1 MSAIRSRI
9 NPANI
14 RKGPGATRAFL
25 CRLTLRVQRGVLP
38 IVFGVVLI
46 GSVDGVI
53 VVSVVDVLGIV
64 LGDDIVPLRV
74 LRRVDRVVVVVDGVL
89 MVELVDIVLL
99 VLGDVGF
106 IVPIVPVWV
115 PIVPVWVPI
124 VPVVVPVPIVPP
136 AVPPVVCAEAIAGS
150 ASATAASGI
159 M

>member
-1 MSAIRSRI
+1 
-9 NPANI
+9 
-14 RKGPGATRAFL
+14 
-25 CRLTLRVQRGVLP
+25 VLP
-38 IVFGVVLI
+38 VVFGVVLI

-53 VVSVVDVLGIV
+53 VESVVDVLGIV

-74 LRRVDRVVVVVDGVL
+74 LRRLDRVVVVVDGVL
-89 MVELVDIVLL
+89 IVESVAIVLL

-106 IVPIVPVWV
+106 IVPVCV

-124 VPVVVPVPIVPP
+124 VPVPIVPP
-136 AVPPVVCAEAIAGS
+136 EVPPVVCAEAIAGS

>member
-1 MSAIRSRI
+1 M
-9 NPANI
+9 
-14 RKGPGATRAFL
+14 
-25 CRLTLRVQRGVLP
+25 LP
-38 IVFGVVLI
+38 VVFGVVLI

-53 VVSVVDVLGIV
+53 VESDVDVLGIV

-74 LRRVDRVVVVVDGVL
+74 LRRLDRVVVVVDGVL
-89 MVELVDIVLL
+89 IVESVDIVLL

-106 IVPIVPVWV
+106 IVPVWV

>member
-1 MSAIRSRI
+1 M
-9 NPANI
+9 
-14 RKGPGATRAFL
+14 
-25 CRLTLRVQRGVLP
+25 
-38 IVFGVVLI
+38 LI
-46 GSVDGVI
+46 GSVDGII
-53 VVSVVDVLGIV
+53 VESVVDVLGIV

-89 MVELVDIVLL
+89 MVELVDIVLP

-115 PIVPVWVPI
+115 PIVPV
-124 VPVVVPVPIVPP
+124 VVPAPIVPP

-150 ASATAASGI
+150 ASATAARGI